1 MRATV
6 NTMLMSIIAQG
17 PPFTVHF
24 ASCFPEDDRVWHIDA
39 RVLYRDGL
47 PAFGNH
53 LLGEAHI
60 SLLMGIVREGMRGYA
75 QGAALMMV
83 HLDSG
88 QSITEIEF
96 DELLEGPSTVQ

>member
-6 NTMLMSIIAQG
+6 NITLMSIIARG
-17 PPFTVHF
+17 PPFIVHF
-24 ASCFPEDDRVWHIDA
+24 ASCFPEEDGVWQIDA
-39 RVLYRDGL
+39 RVSYRDGV
-47 PAFGNH
+47 PYFGNH
-53 LLGEAHI
+53 LLGEAHT

-75 QGAALMMV
+75 AGAALMMV

-96 DELLEGPSTVQ
+96 DELLVGPSTVH